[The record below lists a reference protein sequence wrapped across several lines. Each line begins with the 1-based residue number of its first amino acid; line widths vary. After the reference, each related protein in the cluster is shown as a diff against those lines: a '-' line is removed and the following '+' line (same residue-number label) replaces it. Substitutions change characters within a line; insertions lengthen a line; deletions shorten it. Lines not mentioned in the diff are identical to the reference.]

1 MRTGLAGSLP
11 LGRLGHPFGGQRLGE
26 IVLRV
31 ERALVPEAIERD
43 RPVGQGGTAVGEQLL
58 DRTLQP
64 RGRLPEQ
71 VGLKPLE
78 GRLRRGELLIGCGA
92 VVCRGGDR
100 RMPLVTMLLDEH
112 IPTDLRIAKLAI
124 DRLGPQDE
132 VGVIHYD
139 FACKWHIPMM
149 EVGPNREKMLGQIDL
164 MTPGDM
170 PDFDPALQMAL
181 DALADPA
188 KKFASRHIIIIS
200 DGDPVQGNKALIPK
214 ILSEKITIATVGV
227 ATHGAPEDRKMTEM
241 ASPIGNSN
249 RRRYYKVTDPRQLP
263 AIYIKESRLV
273 SQAFVQRTPFE
284 AQLVLR
290 GGPTAGLPDRLPLG
304 GFVRTTPKANP
315 LVERSIMSPA
325 FSGQEFPI
333 LAAWNYGLGKSVA
346 FTSDAGLPEFWSRRW
361 LSGEGGKDGIFGRF
375 WEQVVGWAQRPME
388 SGRLLMNTEQRDGKI
403 RVIVEARTPDGKPDT
418 GLKLRAGVT
427 GPRTGVA
434 EGAPPG
440 QLRFI
445 QKNAGLYEAEVKTE
459 EAGSYFITAQATRT
473 RKVIDPA
480 TGKPREVEESV
491 DSVRAGVNVP
501 YSSEYSDLESNVS
514 LLERVREISGGRS
527 YEDDVDLLR
536 DSARLG
542 EVFRPV
548 EQIPFRSLP
557 VHYWLM
563 LLAGACLLTEVA
575 IRRLSI
581 DQQQWR
587 AKLERAWMRLR
598 GIPLPPPAPTS
609 TGRLTTRAGTG
620 KTWTPTS
627 PSPIGGPVPRASGQ
641 PSFTAARPEPPGK
654 PAQPT
659 EKKASVEPGGR
670 EDLLEAKKRVW
681 KERGGEGP

>member
-1 MRTGLAGSLP
+1 IARGRGRVLLLENVAGQHRELAN
-11 LGRLGHPFGGQRLGE
+11 RLVQT
-26 IVLRV
+26 
-31 ERALVPEAIERD
+31 
-43 RPVGQGGTAVGEQLL
+43 GQGRFQVVAEPVDLLDNYKTREQLAVFL
-58 DRTLQP
+58 SNFDCVILADIPAERISE
-64 RGRLPEQ
+64 EQ
-71 VGLKPLE
+71 Q
-78 GRLRRGELLIGCGA
+78 ELLRSNTQDQGAGLVMIGGPDGFGA
-92 VVCRGGDR
+92 GGWQNTPVEKALPVDCDIR
-100 RMPLVTMLLDEH
+100 SLKVDAKGGLVLIMHASEMAKGNYWQK
-112 IPTDLRIAKLAI
+112 RIAKLAI

-139 FACKWHIPMM
+139 FACKWHIPMS
-149 EVGPNREKMLGQIDL
+149 EVGPNRGKMLGQIDL

-188 KKFASRHIIIIS
+188 KKFASKHIIIIS

-214 ILSEKITIATVGV
+214 IMGEKITIATVGV
-227 ATHGAPEDRKMTEM
+227 ATHGAPEDRKLTEM

-273 SQAFVQRTPFE
+273 SQAFVARTPFD
-284 AQLVLR
+284 AQVVLR

-315 LVERSIMSPA
+315 LVERLIMTPV
-325 FSGQEFPI
+325 FSEQEFPI

-361 LSGEGGKDGIFGRF
+361 LTGDGGRDGIFGKF
-375 WEQVVGWAQRPME
+375 WEQVIGWAQRPME

-418 GLKLRAGVT
+418 ALKLRAGVT
-427 GPRTGVA
+427 GPRTGA
-434 EGAPPG
+434 AGESSSG
-440 QLRFI
+440 QLRFT
-445 QKNAGLYEAEVKTE
+445 QKNAGLYEAEVKAE

-480 TGKPREVEESV
+480 TGKPREMEESV

-501 YSSEYSDLESNVS
+501 FSSEYSDLESNVA

-527 YEDDVDLLR
+527 YEDDPELLR
-536 DSARLG
+536 ESARLG

-557 VHYWLM
+557 VHYWL
-563 LLAGACLLTEVA
+563 
-575 IRRLSI
+575 
-581 DQQQWR
+581 
-587 AKLERAWMRLR
+587 
-598 GIPLPPPAPTS
+598 
-609 TGRLTTRAGTG
+609 
-620 KTWTPTS
+620 
-627 PSPIGGPVPRASGQ
+627 
-641 PSFTAARPEPPGK
+641 
-654 PAQPT
+654 
-659 EKKASVEPGGR
+659 
-670 EDLLEAKKRVW
+670 
-681 KERGGEGP
+681 